1 MIFIRNDGTNY
12 VYSSRGNLQPTKLTT
27 GRTAGDWQWL
37 DVLKCTQRSSRLL
50 YMVKKG
56 GLCLMEAKTT
66 WHRTRVGWVGSI
78 TAWDSDFVHL
88 SASPLTRDDRH
99 RKLYVLWCSV
109 RQQGH
114 IYLPILR
121 NNGQRIVMATL
132 SKQIM
137 SWLPQDIQLVIK
149 FFFFKRY
156 IARCMSRI
164 FYFLCYI
171 WLFWIFFFKG
181 LPF

>member
-1 MIFIRNDGTNY
+1 MKYRTGEVRHILLLMIFILNDGTNY

-88 SASPLTRDDRH
+88 SASPLTRDDRVTESFMYFGV
-99 RKLYVLWCSV
+99 RSANRATYICQYCETMANVLWWPHSV
-109 RQQGH
+109 NKLCLGYH
-114 IYLPILR
+114 KTFNLLL
-121 NNGQRIVMATL
+121 N
-132 SKQIM
+132 S
-137 SWLPQDIQLVIK
+137 
-149 FFFFKRY
+149 FF
-156 IARCMSRI
+156 
-164 FYFLCYI
+164 L
-171 WLFWIFFFKG
+171 KG
-181 LPF
+181 I